1 MSIRK
6 RFLCKTGKRRLFVG
20 ILSLILLMLF
30 PLQTSAAVTTTA
42 QTSSAI
48 SVPKKASINIGQKK
62 RLSSFVI
69 TSGNKKV
76 NVKNIK
82 TSNKKILTVSGQYVI
97 GKKAGKAKITAVFNG
112 KKKTIIFTVHK
123 KNSEPTL
130 DQLKIKV
137 TGYTYNPY
145 TRKTYIQT
153 RFSNTS
159 RKTITK
165 VKLKYR
171 MTLNEEIAVTK
182 TYAISIKP
190 GTNMSKMIY
199 VGKLITDPSDI
210 KVKCL
215 TFWYKA

>member
-82 TSNKKILTVSGQYVI
+82 TSNKKILTVSGQ
-97 GKKAGKAKITAVFNG
+97 
-112 KKKTIIFTVHK
+112 
-123 KNSEPTL
+123 
-130 DQLKIKV
+130 
-137 TGYTYNPY
+137 
-145 TRKTYIQT
+145 
-153 RFSNTS
+153 
-159 RKTITK
+159 
-165 VKLKYR
+165 
-171 MTLNEEIAVTK
+171 
-182 TYAISIKP
+182 
-190 GTNMSKMIY
+190 
-199 VGKLITDPSDI
+199 
-210 KVKCL
+210 
-215 TFWYKA
+215 

>member
-6 RFLCKTGKRRLFVG
+6 RFLCKTGRRRLFVG

-48 SVPKKASINIGQKK
+48 SVPKKASINTGQKK

-69 TSGNKKV
+69 TPGNKKV

-82 TSNKKILTVSGQYVI
+82 TSNKKILTVS
-97 GKKAGKAKITAVFNG
+97 
-112 KKKTIIFTVHK
+112 
-123 KNSEPTL
+123 
-130 DQLKIKV
+130 
-137 TGYTYNPY
+137 GYTYNPY